1 MTTTRFTKFS
11 RSIILKSILILT
23 GMLTLMV
30 FAGTYYFMN
39 RLTADL
45 LERAFETSENQLQ
58 QMSTT
63 VRNEMQQFGNQ
74 LNLIAK
80 TSEIKSLDATI
91 AASYLK
97 SYIISPLFSTGE
109 RVSLFDRENNL
120 ICDNS
125 MVGEPSTTYPIDFSK
140 LTPRKPYVSPWY
152 RDPGSIRP
160 KRAFAAAVQD
170 AAKGNGSLV
179 ASFSC
184 QRIWKHLNDSKV
196 GSTGFFIAI
205 TPDGEILYHPEL
217 DKWLTRTHKI
227 TELGFNDFNPRTHEI
242 TKPTFITVNDKE
254 YLANYIYDINYDIGL
269 IALQPKAEIDT
280 QANSIKQISHIIL
293 FSAFIVIL
301 LLSFWQYRT
310 IGTPLN
316 KLIHHTIKITEGDM
330 DIADIDV
337 GKRRDEI
344 GILSKQ
350 FNLMNHTIKRQFKEL
365 NAHQEM
371 LEEEVRERT
380 KELEEANRKLDLI
393 SRTDELTQLPNRRD
407 MLRTINNE
415 VERSARTQKP
425 FCFIFID
432 IDHFKNVNDTYGHA
446 CGDEVLKLVSATI
459 RSLLRRYDILARY
472 GGEEFLA
479 LLPETELDGAAVVA
493 ERFRDQIE
501 KKTVKFGD
509 TTLKVTITLGVSIY
523 DSRLGADRSIQLAD
537 KALYEGKESGRN
549 KVVVWDPSRITEDDY
564 KSAELER
571 IQKGKI

>member
-1 MTTTRFTKFS
+1 
-11 RSIILKSILILT
+11 
-23 GMLTLMV
+23 
-30 FAGTYYFMN
+30 
-39 RLTADL
+39 
-45 LERAFETSENQLQ
+45 
-58 QMSTT
+58 
-63 VRNEMQQFGNQ
+63 
-74 LNLIAK
+74 
-80 TSEIKSLDATI
+80 
-91 AASYLK
+91 
-97 SYIISPLFSTGE
+97 
-109 RVSLFDRENNL
+109 
-120 ICDNS
+120 
-125 MVGEPSTTYPIDFSK
+125 
-140 LTPRKPYVSPWY
+140 
-152 RDPGSIRP
+152 
-160 KRAFAAAVQD
+160 
-170 AAKGNGSLV
+170 
-179 ASFSC
+179 
-184 QRIWKHLNDSKV
+184 
-196 GSTGFFIAI
+196 
-205 TPDGEILYHPEL
+205 
-217 DKWLTRTHKI
+217 
-227 TELGFNDFNPRTHEI
+227 
-242 TKPTFITVNDKE
+242 
-254 YLANYIYDINYDIGL
+254 
-269 IALQPKAEIDT
+269 
-280 QANSIKQISHIIL
+280 
-293 FSAFIVIL
+293 
-301 LLSFWQYRT
+301 
-310 IGTPLN
+310 
-316 KLIHHTIKITEGDM
+316 
-330 DIADIDV
+330 
-337 GKRRDEI
+337 
-344 GILSKQ
+344 
-350 FNLMNHTIKRQFKEL
+350 
-365 NAHQEM
+365 M